1 MAFFDEFPMIR
12 HWAWG
17 KDASK
22 PVMAES
28 KQHGYIAHDTR
39 QLYIA
44 DNDRQWQTVSIG
56 AHTHDASDITSGTL
70 DAARIPA
77 LPYADASHTH
87 DAGDV
92 VSGTLDVARIPSLSY
107 APVGHDHT
115 ASDIDS
121 ESSTNGQV
129 LTSNGSGGA
138 SWTTVSSG
146 GGNSLIQSYRV
157 TTATT
162 VSNYEEIIW
171 GGALHIASGAS
182 LTVQA
187 GGRIRIM
194 SERN

>member
-56 AHTHDASDITSGTL
+56 AHTHDASD
-70 DAARIPA
+70 
-77 LPYADASHTH
+77 
-87 DAGDV
+87 V
-92 VSGTLDVARIPSLSY
+92 VSGTLDVARIPALSY
-107 APVGHDHT
+107 APVSHAHT

-129 LTSNGSGGA
+129 LTSNGAGGA
-138 SWTTVSSG
+138 SWTTVSG
-146 GGNSLIQSYRV
+146 GGASLTQTYRL

-171 GGALHIASGAS
+171 GGSLHIASGAS
-182 LTVQA
+182 LTIQT
-187 GGRIRIM
+187 GGRVRIM
-194 SERN
+194 SERK